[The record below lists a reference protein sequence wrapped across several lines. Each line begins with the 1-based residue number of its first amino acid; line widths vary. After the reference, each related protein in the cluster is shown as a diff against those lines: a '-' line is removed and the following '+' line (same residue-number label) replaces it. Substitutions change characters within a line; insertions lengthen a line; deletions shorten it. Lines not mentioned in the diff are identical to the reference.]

1 MRGFVTVVVL
11 GTIVAAMKR
20 RIRLTMN
27 RMCPGKK
34 KCAIGGT
41 HNRNLATMNNELAI
55 MAFVGLYV
63 AFLFVV
69 FNSQSQCQGKMATI
83 SVI

>member
-1 MRGFVTVVVL
+1 MRGLVTVVIL
-11 GTIVAAMKR
+11 GTIVGAVKR
-20 RIRLTMN
+20 RIFLTLN
-27 RMCPGKK
+27 RICPGKK

-41 HNRNLATMNNELAI
+41 HNKNLATMNNELAI

-69 FNSQSQCQGKMATI
+69 FNSQSQWQGKMATI
-83 SVI
+83 SLI